1 MKITNDCLTNAYLQ
15 KSEISNHRQE
25 NKNFSEILE
34 DAQEENKKAPPHAV
48 SAKEVE
54 LLGGA
59 MFVNAVR
66 ETMSI

>member
-1 MKITNDCLTNAYLQ
+1 MEITNNLYISHYQ
-15 KSEISNHRQE
+15 KNFAEKNNNDNR
-25 NKNFSEILE
+25 NFSEILE
-34 DAQEENKKAPPHAV
+34 DAQKENKKASPHAV

-66 ETMSI
+66 